1 MAACATLRINMKRRS
16 ELVSN
21 RGCRR
26 LTETIKG
33 RVVLPGHHAYD
44 DARASWNQIDQ
55 KPAVIIQCG
64 AIGDVPAALRL
75 AQTEGLAVA
84 VNSTGHG
91 AVLPCDGGLLIDTF
105 SLVHMTVNSDAG
117 TATIEP
123 GVRWMQFME
132 TAHRAGVAGPSGFA
146 SDVGVVGFT
155 LGGGM
160 GWLSRTY
167 GLAADNVVDA
177 EVVLADGTVVLASEP
192 QHADLL
198 WAICGGGGNFGIVTS
213 LTLRCAP
220 VTEVYGGALHYA
232 YADAPSLLRRFAD
245 WTRDIPETM
254 TGAFT
259 IAKNPPDPMIPKQIR
274 GKTTATVGVCFLGSE
289 SGGAALTRTWRADA
303 VLLGQL
309 KMLPTSE
316 LGMIEPGPPK
326 GMVAYKACAEFMTLD
341 GITEMLVDAFADRS
355 PVSQI
360 EIRHLGGAVSRAGA
374 DALGHRD
381 AQYVV
386 VVESVLHAPNDE
398 GAAREYTSRL
408 LERLRPH
415 ATGGATLS
423 FLPEGA
429 EGVSQVP
436 RAFTPEQY
444 ARLRAVKTKYDPSN
458 IFRLNYN
465 IPPL

>member
-1 MAACATLRINMKRRS
+1 MSAITDSAALRKA
-16 ELVSN
+16 
-21 RGCRR
+21 
-26 LTETIKG
+26 IKG
-33 RVVLPGHHAYD
+33 RVIFPGHHGYD
-44 DARASWNQIDQ
+44 HARASWNQIDQ

-64 AIGDVPAALRL
+64 AVGDVPAALRL
-75 AQTEGLAVA
+75 ARTEGLAVA
-84 VNSTGHG
+84 VKSTGHG
-91 AVLPCDGGLLIDTF
+91 AVLPCDDGLLVDT
-105 SLVHMTVNSDAG
+105 SALTHMTVDSNAG
-117 TATIEP
+117 TATAGP
-123 GVRWMQFME
+123 GVRWKQFME

-155 LGGGM
+155 LGGGL

-177 EVVLADGTVVLASEP
+177 QMVLADGTVVLASDPE
-192 QHADLL
+192 HADLL
-198 WAICGGGGNFGIVTS
+198 WAIRGGGGNFGIVTS

-220 VTEVYGGALHYA
+220 LSQAYGGALHYA
-232 YADAPSLLRRFAD
+232 YADAPSLLRRFAA
-245 WTRDIPETM
+245 WTRDLPETM

-259 IAKNPPDPMIPKQIR
+259 VAKNPPDPMIPKQIR
-274 GKTTATVGVCFLGSE
+274 GKTTATVGMCFLGSE
-289 SGGAALTRTWRADA
+289 SDGAALTRAWREDA
-303 VLLGQL
+303 VLLGEL

-326 GMVAYKACAEFMTLD
+326 GMAAYKACAEFMTLD
-341 GITEMLVDAFADRS
+341 GIIEMIVDAFAGGS

-360 EIRHLGGAVSRAGA
+360 EIRHLGGAVGRAGA

-386 VVESVLHAPNDE
+386 VVESVLNAPHDE
-398 GAAREYTSRL
+398 GTARDFTSRL
-408 LERLRPH
+408 LERLGPH
-415 ATGGATLS
+415 ATGGAMLS

-444 ARLRAVKTKYDPSN
+444 ARLRAVKTKYDASN
-458 IFRLNYN
+458 VFRLNYN